1 MNRWVK
7 VSKELVY
14 WLAVFVV
21 FCISF
26 WVAGQR
32 EPKDGFRYFVTAL
45 AVAVGLWAVYFILAY
60 LLPLAWSRWRRYT
73 N

>member
-1 MNRWVK
+1 VNRLVK
-7 VSKELVY
+7 VSKELVH

-26 WVAGQR
+26 WVAGHR

-45 AVAVGLWAVYFILAY
+45 VVAVGLWALYYILAC
-60 LLPLAWSRWRRYT
+60 LLPLAWSRWRRST